1 MRWLVA
7 LALILVGFGPLG
19 AQDAGHM
26 VTVRIPPIL
35 RLRVEG
41 TGLQLDALEEKGPL
55 ELGEGRHALRVV
67 SNTAWTLRIEVS
79 GEPLRLIEGQ
89 GRAEIALTV
98 PPWGKRPDLPAAQIL
113 GGILAAP
120 PSGLGASEGGVEV
133 GLPLLA
139 PEEGLLPLQPGLEG
153 LPPPPLRSWTV
164 EVVGEGGTVSW

>member
-19 AQDAGHM
+19 AQDAGRM
-26 VTVRIPPIL
+26 VTVRMPPIL
-35 RLRVEG
+35 RLGVEG
-41 TGLQLDALEEKGPL
+41 TGLQLDALKEKGPL

-98 PPWGKRPDLPAAQIL
+98 PPGANALIFLRP
-113 GGILAAP
+113 
-120 PSGLGASEGGVEV
+120 
-133 GLPLLA
+133 
-139 PEEGLLPLQPGLEG
+139 
-153 LPPPPLRSWTV
+153 RS
-164 EVVGEGGTVSW
+164 